1 MCICR
6 GDGNGEPKGGSLRGC
21 SQIQF
26 RRDIPGSKKIYPFYI
41 EAAATA
47 DTVEVY
53 EAPIDAMSG
62 ASLKIMQHTGNWRGV
77 HYLAL
82 GGTDYAAL
90 DAFLTYYP
98 NITHI
103 VLCLDNDEAGRTRTQ
118 DIIKHLEGNGKTV
131 EDRPPTIGKD
141 YNDTLVQ
148 VTQEYQKHCIS
159 LDDILEET
167 R

>member
-1 MCICR
+1 M
-6 GDGNGEPKGGSLRGC
+6 NSSLL
-21 SQIQF
+21 
-26 RRDIPGSKKIYPFYI
+26 DKIG
-41 EAAATA
+41 
-47 DTVEVY
+47 
-53 EAPIDAMSG
+53 IDPAII
-62 ASLKIMQHTGNWRGV
+62 LIILLV
-77 HYLAL
+77 LV
-82 GGTDYAAL
+82 
-90 DAFLTYYP
+90 
-98 NITHI
+98 I